1 MSRRTY
7 DPEFKIEAIK
17 LVTERGY
24 SLQQA
29 ADSLGVSKSV
39 IAKWKQQYSAMGDV
53 NMAFPGKGGLNPVDA
68 DKRRLEKEV
77 RDLRIEREILKK
89 AMAYFANPRK

>member
-7 DPEFKIEAIK
+7 DPEFKIEAVK

-39 IAKWKQQYSAMGDV
+39 IGKWKQQYLESDDV
-53 NMAFPGKGGLNPVDA
+53 NIAFPGKGRMNPVDA
-68 DKRRLEKEV
+68 DRRRLEKEV
-77 RDLRIEREILKK
+77 RDLKIEREILKK
-89 AMAYFANPRK
+89 AMAYFASPRK